1 MSEDRQESSKGPFI
15 PPEIRPLMESDPER
29 YPPLEPGTSKEEIQ
43 RRARAIIEETQRVP
57 PELDDGRPL
66 PEMWKMIISRS
77 PEVQWT
83 VLDGEAVLLN
93 LENGV
98 YYTLNRVGTKIW
110 EHFTGDQPLEGVLSA
125 ICEGFDVTEDMARD
139 DLTALVARLRQEGL
153 IAERS

>member
-1 MSEDRQESSKGPFI
+1 
-15 PPEIRPLMESDPER
+15 
-29 YPPLEPGTSKEEIQ
+29 
-43 RRARAIIEETQRVP
+43 
-57 PELDDGRPL
+57 
-66 PEMWKMIISRS
+66 MIISRS

-98 YYTLNRVGTKIW
+98 YYTLNRVGTKTW

-125 ICEGFDVTEDMARD
+125 ICKGFDVPEDVARD
-139 DLTALVARLRQEGL
+139 DLAALVARLRQEGL